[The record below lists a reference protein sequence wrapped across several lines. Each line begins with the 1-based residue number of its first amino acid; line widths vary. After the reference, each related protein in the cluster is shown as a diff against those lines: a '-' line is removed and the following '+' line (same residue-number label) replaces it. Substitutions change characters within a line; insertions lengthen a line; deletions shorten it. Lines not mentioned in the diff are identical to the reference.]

1 LESSYKGDKM
11 LETLGSGVEAL
22 SNNWEAIIAF
32 ALIAIASLDKV
43 VIIALK
49 SVRNIMDAW
58 AETFKKRF

>member
-1 LESSYKGDKM
+1 M
-11 LETLGSGVEAL
+11 LETLISGIDAL

-32 ALIAIASLDKV
+32 VLVAIASIDKV

-58 AETFKKRF
+58 VETFKKRF

>member
-1 LESSYKGDKM
+1 M